1 MIQSDFLARDQELRD
16 ILGTIRDN
24 AKKVNA
30 ASRAR
35 VAFVDDLI
43 AETEDMRSRLA
54 QANDQV
60 TGACRHLTETLDQLA
75 TIVTLAEKSAD
86 DATEEEVIARDSR
99 DRLTAF
105 NSEFG
110 QINHLAGAINA
121 ISRQTRLLALNA
133 TIEAARAGEQGRGF
147 SVVATEVKRL
157 SGSTEQSSSEI
168 NAVLEPLAAH
178 VEKLE
183 GSIDALMTL
192 IASAAENRAELV
204 VIVNAIAE
212 VVRDATAEAEKAMAC
227 TGTVIGD
234 CDGVIE
240 KLSRIRADTHAAIDG
255 SQANIKL
262 AENALTLAAALG
274 QAV

>member
-1 MIQSDFLARDQELRD
+1 MIQSDFLDRNQELRS
-16 ILGTIRDN
+16 ILVTIRDN
-24 AKKVNA
+24 AQKVNA

-35 VAFVDDLI
+35 VAFLDDLI
-43 AETEDMRSRLA
+43 TETEDMRSRLGR
-54 QANDQV
+54 ANDQV
-60 TGACRHLTETLDQLA
+60 TGACRHLTETLEQLA
-75 TIVTLAEKSAD
+75 TIGRLAEKSAE
-86 DATEEEVIARDSR
+86 DAAEEEVIARNSG

-157 SGSTEQSSSEI
+157 SASTEQSSSEI
-168 NAVLEPLAAH
+168 NSVLEPLAGH
-178 VEKLE
+178 VQKLE
-183 GSIDALMTL
+183 DSIDGLMTL
-192 IASAAENRAELV
+192 IASAAENRTELV

-212 VVRDATAEAEKAMAC
+212 IVRDANQDAEGAMVC
-227 TGTVIGD
+227 TGSVIRD

-255 SQANIKL
+255 SQANMKL
-262 AENALTLAAALG
+262 AENAMTLAAALG